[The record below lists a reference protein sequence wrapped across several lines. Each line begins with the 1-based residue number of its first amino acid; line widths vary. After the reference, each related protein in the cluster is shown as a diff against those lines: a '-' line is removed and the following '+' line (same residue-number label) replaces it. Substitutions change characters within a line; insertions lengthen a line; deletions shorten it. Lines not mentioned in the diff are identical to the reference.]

1 MRLLAISVVV
11 AVAMVGCT
19 DGPQNYSCAYINQPM
34 TSLSLSVKPT
44 SATLDKMEFTKIC
57 KKEGNVVTYGQ
68 KQVDCDGLT
77 AQTEYVVMSFD
88 QIVGRADLLI
98 FSSKSLLTE
107 AFKCSKVN

>member
-1 MRLLAISVVV
+1 
-11 AVAMVGCT
+11 
-19 DGPQNYSCAYINQPM
+19 M
-34 TSLSLSVKPT
+34 TALSLSVKPT

-57 KKEGNVVTYGQ
+57 KKEGNIVTYGQ
-68 KQVDCDGLT
+68 KQADCDGLT

-88 QIVGRADLLI
+88 QIIGRADLHM